1 MMRLAPSRKLLSAL
15 RRFQHNTKQLN
26 IPKRSIT
33 HALPVLGPPNPPS
46 MSTQPEEEGTSYLKS
61 MVKRYSPFSQKERV
75 YQAEAFFQAATFQ
88 ANDA

>member
-1 MMRLAPSRKLLSAL
+1 
-15 RRFQHNTKQLN
+15 
-26 IPKRSIT
+26 
-33 HALPVLGPPNPPS
+33 